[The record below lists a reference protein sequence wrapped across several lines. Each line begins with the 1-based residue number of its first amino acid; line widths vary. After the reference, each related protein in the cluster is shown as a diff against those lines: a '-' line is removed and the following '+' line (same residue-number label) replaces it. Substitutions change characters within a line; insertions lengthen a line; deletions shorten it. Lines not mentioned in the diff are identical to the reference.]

1 MNWSH
6 LIRQTHRW
14 LSVCFVASIIV
25 YMIVMSR
32 GPVPGWMNAFP
43 LGTLFLML
51 ATGIYLFA
59 LPYLPRRRAP
69 A

>member
-14 LSVCFVASIIV
+14 LSVAFVASIITYV
-25 YMIVMSR
+25 IVMSR
-32 GPVPGWMNAFP
+32 GPVPGWLNAFP

-51 ATGIYLFA
+51 ATGIYLFV
-59 LPYLPRRRAP
+59 LPYAARARK
-69 A
+69 AV